1 MVVNNIII
9 KNNKT
14 ISFKVVYL
22 VYSFILLSYFIFS
35 VSYKNYFIIQLLL
48 LIIGFIL
55 FFNIVEKISLDFNE
69 LIIYSILLAI
79 SATILVSM
87 ILWIIMKEIDFE
99 LISFLLLL
107 INSLT
112 IFPKTCVYLLFILKN
127 LLLKLGRTK

>member
-1 MVVNNIII
+1 
-9 KNNKT
+9 
-14 ISFKVVYL
+14 
-22 VYSFILLSYFIFS
+22 
-35 VSYKNYFIIQLLL
+35 
-48 LIIGFIL
+48 
-55 FFNIVEKISLDFNE
+55 
-69 LIIYSILLAI
+69 
-79 SATILVSM
+79 LVSM